1 VDDLKKHGVMEV
13 LSIVNLIRF
22 IKVLGSNYV
31 IDEAIMVKIIKKQL
45 FHLKILHCN
54 QMNG

>member
-1 VDDLKKHGVMEV
+1 MEV
-13 LSIVNLIRF
+13 LSIVILIRF

-31 IDEAIMVKIIKKQL
+31 IDEAIMVKIVKKQL
-45 FHLKILHCN
+45 FHPETLHRN